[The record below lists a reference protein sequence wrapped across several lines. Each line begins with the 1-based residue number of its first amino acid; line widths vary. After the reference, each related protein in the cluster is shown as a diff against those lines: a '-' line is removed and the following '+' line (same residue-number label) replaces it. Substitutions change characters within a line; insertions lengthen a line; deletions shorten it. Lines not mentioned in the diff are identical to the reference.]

1 MAGSLVIEEGG
12 FVDLGTGRIRIVAG
26 MNATA
31 PVDALL
37 SGKGDGSWTTS
48 AGIGSSAMSAAVGMG
63 TLRTIGW
70 LDNGDGSFTAGF
82 AAQGDTNMDGAV
94 DILDATD
101 FFNSALFDQGI
112 YLVSASAPAAMS
124 AMEPVAVAA
133 AEQPSA
139 IELAFAALA
148 FDTTATPPKRKNPF
162 ASFR

>member
-1 MAGSLVIEEGG
+1 M
-12 FVDLGTGRIRIVAG
+12 
-26 MNATA
+26 
-31 PVDALL
+31 
-37 SGKGDGSWTTS
+37 S
-48 AGIGSSAMSAAVGMG
+48 AGIGSSAVSAAVGMG

-82 AAQGDTNMDGAV
+82 AAQGDTTMDGAV
-94 DILDATD
+94 DILDASNFVTSAKYDTGLYTSWVDGDFNHDGVLDILDATD

-139 IELAFAALA
+139 TESAFAALA
-148 FDTTATPPKRKNPF
+148 FETTATPPKRKNPF